1 MPFLLKLATKILAV
15 VFALLLIAEYVPGF
29 AVSGFYTALIVAVIL
44 GVLNVTVRPI
54 LFVLTLPITILTL
67 GIFLFILNAVLLW
80 FVASFVEGFE
90 IDGFVPALIGAFLI
104 SAVSWIVNRVT

>member
-1 MPFLLKLATKILAV
+1 MTFLLKLATKILAV

-90 IDGFVPALIGAFLI
+90 IDGFMPALIGAFLI
-104 SAVSWIVNRVT
+104 SAVSWVVNRVT

>member
-104 SAVSWIVNRVT
+104 SAVSWIVNRIT